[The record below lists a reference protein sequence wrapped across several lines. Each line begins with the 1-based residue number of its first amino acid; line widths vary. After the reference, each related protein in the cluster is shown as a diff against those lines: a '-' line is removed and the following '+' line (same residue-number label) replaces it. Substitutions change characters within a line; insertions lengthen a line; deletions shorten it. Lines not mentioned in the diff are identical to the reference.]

1 MPATFVPEAGMVGLS
16 LRHEGEELLV
26 HRASLPEY
34 RAGFE
39 IGVGVSAR

>member
-1 MPATFVPEAGMVGLS
+1 MVGLS
-16 LRHEGEELLV
+16 LRHNGEELLV
-26 HRASLPEY
+26 HRATLLQY